1 MNLILPSDD
10 PPLVQQGLPP
20 PNLNRSTKIRI
31 NGTTIEI
38 DPENTKPVKQLGH
51 GAYGFVELI
60 EHEPSGI
67 QLAVK
72 VGFVLICFWKLSH
85 QFFCNNSGYVHQKY
99 PIKIVYFVIWIY
111 WLNHRAVHI

>member
-72 VGFVLICFWKLSH
+72 VGFVLFQGTFSSI
-85 QFFCNNSGYVHQKY
+85 FFCVIIIADMC
-99 PIKIVYFVIWIY
+99 IKSIRSRSSIS
-111 WLNHRAVHI
+111 

>member
-1 MNLILPSDD
+1 MNLIVPPDD
-10 PPLVQQGLPP
+10 PPLVQPP
-20 PNLNRSTKIRI
+20 PTSNLKRSTKIRI

-72 VGFVLICFWKLSH
+72 VRIFMNFFVYGLSLCLMTSIFFILHKLAYMCIKSIR
-85 QFFCNNSGYVHQKY
+85 SGSF
-99 PIKIVYFVIWIY
+99 IS
-111 WLNHRAVHI
+111 

>member
-1 MNLILPSDD
+1 MNLIVPPDD
-10 PPLVQQGLPP
+10 PPLVQPP
-20 PNLNRSTKIRI
+20 PTSNLKRSTKIRI

-72 VGFVLICFWKLSH
+72 VRIFMIFLFGLSLCLMTSIFFILHKLAYM
-85 QFFCNNSGYVHQKY
+85 C
-99 PIKIVYFVIWIY
+99 IKSI
-111 WLNHRAVHI
+111 